1 MEVDPEHFED
11 GASDNNGVKSVEGR
25 VEESHRT
32 QGIHSNQHFKDEGT
46 QKHEFHINWKISQK
60 INKLGLITNHDTLT
74 KELCKPLWLIVM
86 FHRHC
91 AGVKE
96 DQDNHE
102 PKPS

>member
-60 INKLGLITNHDTLT
+60 INKLGIEEEQLLIRTLIMIH
-74 KELCKPLWLIVM
+74 LQRNSVSH
-86 FHRHC
+86 F
-91 AGVKE
+91 G
-96 DQDNHE
+96 
-102 PKPS
+102 

>member
-46 QKHEFHINWKISQK
+46 QKHEFHINWKISKK
-60 INKLGLITNHDTLT
+60 INKLGIEEEQLLIRTLIMIH
-74 KELCKPLWLIVM
+74 LQRNSVSH
-86 FHRHC
+86 F
-91 AGVKE
+91 G
-96 DQDNHE
+96 
-102 PKPS
+102 